1 MPTTPQHLIPHWY
14 IPSFYGDIRL
24 EAVST
29 TQCRVIADQTTER
42 ERAAL
47 RTLAEVAS
55 KRRWLPTS
63 KGPTPLFSDER
74 ALKTTLDAPIDKVAK
89 QLAKLLKPRRK
100 VISAVKFKDG
110 TIEEIF
116 DDEVD
121 VDTTKNPYREPAA
134 MPPEHAVA
142 AASVAAPTRGCPAPD
157 FGTAELRARGVLA
170 TFLSTDQLDD
180 FALHNRF
187 VTIGADTGHHYM
199 VTSRQATD
207 ALATYQR
214 TLYDLDEGRA
224 LCVHDWSV
232 PPAEEMLS
240 MHVLLALPDWE
251 RFLRHE
257 EHDVE
262 LAPELWA
269 MHSGAVLQ

>member
-1 MPTTPQHLIPHWY
+1 MPTTPQPLIPHWY

-24 EAVST
+24 EAVSK
-29 TQCRVIADQTTER
+29 TQCRVIADQTTES
-42 ERAAL
+42 ERTAL

-63 KGPTPLFSDER
+63 KEPTPLFSDER
-74 ALKTTLDAPIDKVAK
+74 ALKTTLEAPIDKVAK

-100 VISAVKFKDG
+100 VISAVKFKAG

-116 DDEVD
+116 DDDELPPKLD
-121 VDTTKNPYREPAA
+121 DHPYREP
-134 MPPEHAVA
+134 AVA
-142 AASVAAPTRGCPAPD
+142 AASVAAPTRGCPAPN

-170 TFLSTDQLDD
+170 TFLSADQLDD
-180 FALHNRF
+180 FARHNRF
-187 VTIGADTGHHYM
+187 VTTGADTGHHYM

-214 TLYDLDEGRA
+214 TLYDLDERRA

-240 MHVLLALPDWE
+240 LHVLLALPDWE

-262 LAPELWA
+262 LAPELWP
-269 MHSGAVLQ
+269 MHSGVVLQ